1 MILNFYFQNDFFT
14 KETLLSFAKTPQAQ
28 NSMKTHLYKDVNED
42 GDISDVELYKSLLL
56 VGDNGAGKTNLLNA
70 IKFCLLVIEDNLPD
84 KDQLFVEQY
93 MANNNY
99 KYKIDFIYK
108 NKIATVSYT
117 SFKNENRCSMK
128 MEIDNKSCTHLIPA
142 NGLYNLS
149 IRDDFNLDLINNI
162 KNINNSLILNDCR
175 DGNIHFL
182 RLMDALEHIDDGT
195 SNQLIFAT
203 HNPQWLDNNKY
214 FSEEQI
220 YFIDPQD
227 KDLVYA
233 LSYFDLTEINKKS
246 LNYRDAYLRGRFSA
260 VPDLD

>member
-14 KETLLSFAKTPQAQ
+14 KETILTFSKLSQ
-28 NSMKTHLYKDVNED
+28 NKMPTNKYTVIENNKMIDL
-42 GDISDVELYKSLLL
+42 ELYKSLLFIS
-56 VGDNGAGKTNLLNA
+56 DNSAGKTNLLNA
-70 IKFCLLVIEDNLPD
+70 IKFCLLVIEDNLSD

-108 NKIATVSYT
+108 NKIATVHYT
-117 SFKNENRCSMK
+117 SFKSENRCSMQMK
-128 MEIDNKSCTHLIPA
+128 IDDDDDESCSHLIPE

-162 KNINNSLILNDCR
+162 KNINNSLILNDCQ
-175 DGNIHFL
+175 DGNINFL
-182 RLMDALEHIDDGT
+182 RLRQMLYDIEKST

-203 HNPQWLDNNKY
+203 HNPHWLDNNKY

-220 YFIDPQD
+220 YFIDTQA
-227 KDLVYA
+227 KHLVYS
-233 LSYFDLTEINKKS
+233 LSDFDLTKIKKQG
-246 LNYRDAYLRGRFSA
+246 LNYRDAYLRGKFGA